1 MRSAPRAGTFVTPM
15 PRLALVLALA
25 LTGLASTGCKKQS
38 QQRPVRAGRDDA
50 AVPADSRLPAAH
62 PLAQQPEAAG
72 FVANPAALLQSA
84 AAFVPTP
91 PPLAKVAEFVL
102 GTQGPADWALAT
114 GDLLAGDRPWAG
126 VHVAGE
132 DVLHLPLT
140 KAGVAKAQALLANYP
155 RRGDFGAV
163 ELPQAAIQLPG
174 GNRRDPVPEPR
185 PARLAWVDARAG
197 TLTLATTPQG
207 LATGRELQRAYGARP
222 VWFTTGEARGKH
234 LFGEFP
240 YSRAEV
246 GGAGLHALDITVTAR
261 AGQPL
266 PTLRDIA
273 PGALSGA
280 LGKDLVLGAS
290 SRWTG
295 YKEAVREL
303 IHGLQAAVDRAGFAG
318 KMMLDP
324 LANQVTRL
332 LKMWNGRVLLGVGPA
347 RHVRI
352 ALGADDPHA
361 AHRTLLT
368 LSRDVIDNLQLA
380 RMFVGNIPNVSL
392 KKTADDPDIWLLN
405 IGGVANQLPADLRTL
420 TEDGRL
426 RLAFSSSAHA
436 GAVLFVIGPRADAE
450 LKTWVAEANAG
461 TSGKEGMKDLVSA
474 TIAISPASLV
484 PLLQSGDRG
493 DWTAALLGL
502 TADRSPTRVVL
513 RQVEQ
518 RFEISVRG
526 PESNGKPG
534 R

>member
-15 PRLALVLALA
+15 PRLALVLV
-25 LTGLASTGCKKQS
+25 LTGLASTGCVKQP
-38 QQRPVRAGRDDA
+38 QQRPVRVGRDDT
-50 AVPADSRLPAAH
+50 AVIDARLPAAH
-62 PLAQQPEAAG
+62 PLANQPEAAG
-72 FVANPAALLQSA
+72 FIADPAAVLLASQ
-84 AAFVPTP
+84 AFVPTAP
-91 PPLAKVAEFVL
+91 SLAKIAEFAL
-102 GTQGPADWALAT
+102 GTQGPADWAAAT
-114 GDLLAGDRPWAG
+114 SGLLAGDRPWAG

-140 KAGVAKAQALLANYP
+140 KAGVARAQALLAGYP
-155 RRGDFGAV
+155 QRGDFGAV
-163 ELPQAAIQLPG
+163 ELPPPAVELPHRETRG
-174 GNRRDPVPEPR
+174 APPRPR

-222 VWFTTGEARGKH
+222 VWFTTGEERGTH

-240 YSRAEV
+240 YSRMEV
-246 GGAGLHALDITVTAR
+246 RGAGLHALDISVTAR

-266 PTLRDIA
+266 PTLRGLA

-290 SRWTG
+290 SRWSG
-295 YKEAVREL
+295 YKEAVRDVN
-303 IHGLQAAVDRAGFAG
+303 HDLQAAVDRAGFAG

-332 LKMWNGRVLLGVGPA
+332 LKMWNGRVLLGLGPA

-352 ALGADDPHA
+352 ALGADDPLA

-380 RMFVGNIPNVSL
+380 RMFLGNIPNVSM
-392 KKTADDPDIWLLN
+392 KRTAEDPDIWMLSV
-405 IGGVANQLPADLRTL
+405 GGITNQLPADLRTL
-420 TEDGRL
+420 VDDGRL
-426 RLAFSSSAHA
+426 RIAFSSSAHA
-436 GAVLFVIGPRADAE
+436 GALLAVVGPRADAE
-450 LKTWVAEANAG
+450 LRTWVAEANAG
-461 TSGKEGMKDLVSA
+461 TSGKEAMKDLASA
-474 TIAISPASLV
+474 SIAIGPASLL
-484 PLLQSGDRG
+484 PLIQSGDRK
-493 DWTAALLGL
+493 DWTAALLAL

-526 PESNGKPG
+526 PEPRSKPG

>member
-38 QQRPVRAGRDDA
+38 QQRPVRVGRDDA
-50 AVPADSRLPAAH
+50 AVPADPRLPAAH
-62 PLAQQPEAAG
+62 PLAAQPEAAG
-72 FVANPAALLQSA
+72 FVADPAALLKATQT
-84 AAFVPTP
+84 FVPTA
-91 PPLAKVAEFVL
+91 PPLAKVGELVL
-102 GTQGPADWALAT
+102 GTQGPADWAQAT
-114 GDLLAGDRPWAG
+114 SGLLAGDRAWAG

-140 KAGVAKAQALLANYP
+140 KAGVKQAQGLLARYP
-155 RRGDFGAV
+155 QRGDFGAV
-163 ELPQAAIQLPG
+163 ELPPAALQLRPG
-174 GNRRDPVPEPR
+174 SGQTPPP
-185 PARLAWVDARAG
+185 PAPRLAWIDPRAG

-222 VWFTTGEARGKH
+222 LWFTTGEARGKH

-240 YSRAEV
+240 YSRAEAS
-246 GGAGLHALDITVTAR
+246 GAGLHALDITVTAR
-261 AGQPL
+261 VGQPL
-266 PTLRDIA
+266 PTLRGIA

-290 SRWTG
+290 TRWTG
-295 YKEAVREL
+295 YKEAVREV
-303 IHGLQAAVDRAGFAG
+303 IHGLQVAVDRAGFAG

-332 LKMWNGRVLLGVGPA
+332 LKTWNGRVLFGIGPA

-352 ALGADDPHA
+352 GLGAEDPNA
-361 AHRTLLT
+361 AHRALLT

-380 RMFVGNIPNVSL
+380 RMFVGNIPNVSI
-392 KKTADDPDIWLLN
+392 KKTADDPDIWLLT
-405 IGGVANQLPADLRTL
+405 IGGVANQLPAELRTL
-420 TEDGRL
+420 AEDGRL

-436 GAVLFVIGPRADAE
+436 GALLAVVGPRADAE

-461 TSGKEGMKDLVSA
+461 ASGKEGMKDLASG

-484 PLLQSGDRG
+484 PLIQSGDRD
-493 DWTAALLGL
+493 DWIAALLAL

-526 PESNGKPG
+526 PEPA